1 MRMCRKPHI
10 RTVLITGPIGSGKS
24 EVRKILAAEGYPVYD
39 CDSRCKALY
48 ECVPGLKS
56 EIEQALGIPFSGLS
70 VIFRD
75 EERRR
80 KLEDIVYPELI
91 RDFENWRDAIEDS
104 DVCFIESAIALE
116 KKAFDGLYDEVWMV
130 DAPYGTRVKR
140 NPKAAERSSLQH
152 FDPERIDRTI
162 TNDST
167 IENLKKQII
176 P

>member
-1 MRMCRKPHI
+1 MRRKPHI

-24 EVRKILAAEGYPVYD
+24 EVRKILSSEGYPVYD

-48 ECVPGLKS
+48 ECIPGLKAG
-56 EIEQALGIPFSGLS
+56 IEQALGIPFSELS
-70 VIFRD
+70 IIFKD

-91 RDFENWRDAIEDS
+91 RDFESWRDAIENS
-104 DVCFIESAIALE
+104 DICFIESAIALE
-116 KKAFDGLYDEVWMV
+116 KEVFDGLYDEVWMV
-130 DAPYGTRVKR
+130 EAPYATRVKR

-152 FDPERIDRTI
+152 FDQKRINRTI
-162 TNDST
+162 SNDST